1 MTKND
6 TEDTRGTLEQP
17 CNSQQHNKRAIL
29 GHTISIHGL
38 DNWHQVCFQ
47 WCQQQE
53 QTKNCSMYCFKYKS
67 STKNTKDEPLQHA
80 EEKSSPKDTTTT
92 DLLATNIG
100 QKIKSYTT
108 DALKN
113 YSIIVVKGTDSTTD
127 DYMKAYQNDQP
138 TRNPSTREI
147 NLGAK
152 AETAVNN
159 AELLVKKTHDFSK
172 GLVHTWQNNNSNST
186 NKWIN
191 DFDYSGTF
199 QIMKDRAVKMMDVAK
214 GKYDNDADNLKKKS
228 PNQQDSDGTKN
239 SETDDDDDNGSKDD
253 S

>member
-6 TEDTRGTLEQP
+6 TEDTTGTLDQP
-17 CNSQQHNKRAIL
+17 CNSKQHNKRAIL
-29 GHTISIHGL
+29 GHNISIHGL
-38 DNWHQVCFQ
+38 DDWHQVCFQ
-47 WCQQQE
+47 WCQQQD
-53 QTKNCSMYCFKYKS
+53 QTKNCSMYCFK
-67 STKNTKDEPLQHA
+67 STKSTKDEPLQCT
-80 EEKSSPKDTTTT
+80 EEKTSPTDTTST

-113 YSIIVVKGTDSTTD
+113 YSIVVVKGTDSTTD
-127 DYMKAYQNDQP
+127 DYMKAHQNDP
-138 TRNPSTREI
+138 PARNPSTREI

-191 DFDYSGTF
+191 GFDYSGTF
-199 QIMKDRAVKMMDVAK
+199 RIMKDRAVKMVDVAR
-214 GKYDNDADNLKKKS
+214 GKYDNDPDNLKKES
-228 PNQQDSDGTKN
+228 PDQQDSDARN
-239 SETDDDDDNGSKDD
+239 NENDDDNGSKDD
-253 S
+253 